1 MQWSVAALGKR
12 KGTMEHTIM
21 LSDEELAELDG
32 LLDSEVYNSRS
43 ELRRTRNPQFRED
56 VRRRLTI
63 TRQLLAKIRKV
74 HAPA

>member
-1 MQWSVAALGKR
+1 M
-12 KGTMEHTIM
+12 MEHTIV
-21 LSDEELAELDG
+21 LSDEELEELDG
-32 LLDSEVYNSRS
+32 LLDTEIYNARS

-63 TRQLLAKIRKV
+63 ARQLLVRIRKA